1 MIDESELLRL
11 FHSDEQYSDGEIK
24 DIAISIDDLKERG
37 LSLDI
42 KALVKSS
49 VILDRAA
56 EQASRNPDRR
66 HTTFISEIVK
76 KEVCDCTAP
85 DEDDEDSSESGGI
98 TLLFEIKPTP
108 LDANPAHASLFCI
121 KKNKKR
127 SFYVMARNKLKPIF
141 KKKIVP
147 LSTWSI

>member
-11 FHSDEQYSDGEIK
+11 FHSDEQYADGEIK

-76 KEVCDCTAP
+76 KDVCDCTVP
-85 DEDDEDSSESGGI
+85 DEESSESGGV
-98 TLLFEIKPTP
+98 TLLFEIKSTP
-108 LDANPAHASLFCI
+108 LDANSAHASLFCI
-121 KKNKKR
+121 KRNKKR